1 MEYFQ
6 HITTFVLDVD
16 GVLTDGSLWLMP
28 GGTQVRKMNIRDG
41 YALQLAIKKGYR
53 IFIISSAVS
62 PEVTQRLQG
71 LGLTDIQMGVKNK
84 AAALQE
90 YCNIHAIQI
99 AQVLCMGDDV
109 PDLPMLQLAGVAC
122 CPTDAIPEIRVMAKY
137 VSPQKGG
144 EGCVRD
150 VIEKVMKLRGDWS
163 EDTEIAAR

>member
-1 MEYFQ
+1 M
-6 HITTFVLDVD
+6 LDVD

-53 IFIISSAVS
+53 IFIISGAVS

-71 LGLTDIQMGVKNK
+71 LGLTDIRMGVKNK

-90 YCNIHAIQI
+90 YCNLNGIQLSE
-99 AQVLCMGDDV
+99 VVCMGDDV
-109 PDLPMLQLAGVAC
+109 PDIPMLQMAGVAC
-122 CPTDAIPEIRVMAKY
+122 CPADAIPEIRLQAMY
-137 VSPQKGG
+137 VSPHKGG

-163 EDTEIAAR
+163 ADTEITAR